1 MTILTSYLC
10 CVLTRLREEV
20 KNDKCELVF
29 ADVPVPMNCD
39 NFHLRISR
47 VLPTMQLC
55 HSYCFA
61 KLFLPFV
68 TFG

>member
-47 VLPTMQLC
+47 VLPTMQFNVIPIVLLNYFC
-55 HSYCFA
+55 HS
-61 KLFLPFV
+61 
-68 TFG
+68 